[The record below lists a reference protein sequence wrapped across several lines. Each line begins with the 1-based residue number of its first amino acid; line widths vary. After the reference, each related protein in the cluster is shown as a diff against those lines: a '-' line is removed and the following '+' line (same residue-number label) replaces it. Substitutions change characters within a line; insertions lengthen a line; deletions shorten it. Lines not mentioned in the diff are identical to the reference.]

1 MSTAESSYDRVQ
13 RRCMEILDRG
23 KVDDKT
29 SRYADNFLAILI
41 LANVIAVSLESVEAI
56 AVRYESFFLLF
67 ENVSTVIFS
76 VEYLLRLWSNAAR
89 ADSKY
94 TSSLGR
100 RLQYVFSFNGLVDL
114 FAVLP
119 SVISF
124 FVGDLDLRWLRVI
137 RLLRLFKISNY
148 SSALEDLMSA
158 VYQERQ
164 SFMAAL
170 YIFTIALFM
179 ASALMYLVEQDAQ
192 PDKFS
197 SIPESM
203 WWALITLTTVGYG
216 DVSPITPLGKI
227 IGAITAIMGVS
238 TVALLTGILANAFA
252 NQVSSKRAIFEAEVA
267 SALSDGFIDEEET
280 GKIEALRERFN
291 FSEAH
296 ARAVIETLEQSK
308 NINPS

>member
-41 LANVIAVSLESVEAI
+41 LANVIAVSLESVEAL
-56 AVRYESFFLLF
+56 AVRYENFFLLF

-296 ARAVIETLEQSK
+296 ARAVIETLEKSK
-308 NINPS
+308 NIHPS

>member
-41 LANVIAVSLESVEAI
+41 LANVIAVSLESVEAL

-252 NQVSSKRAIFEAEVA
+252 NQVSSKLAIFEAEVA

-296 ARAVIETLEQSK
+296 ARAVIETLEKSK
-308 NINPS
+308 NIHPS

>member
-41 LANVIAVSLESVEAI
+41 LANVIAVSLESVEAL

-296 ARAVIETLEQSK
+296 ARAVIETLEKSK
-308 NINPS
+308 NIHPS

>member
-1 MSTAESSYDRVQ
+1 VSTAESSYDRVQ

-41 LANVIAVSLESVEAI
+41 LANVIAVSLESVEAL
-56 AVRYESFFLLF
+56 AVRYENFFLLF

-296 ARAVIETLEQSK
+296 ARAVIETLEKSK
-308 NINPS
+308 NIHPS